1 MDFRFPQ
8 LAKLE
13 HEIKGNAKVNS
24 AVAFE
29 QALFDC
35 RYVISKVHRQFR
47 VERDFDDAK
56 LLTLAGQVLHDLFG
70 LEAVAYL
77 DHMFWDIRMSEHFIL
92 QKLKLQD
99 QLLACTAEGLAAAL
113 KTRDLDHMSFVNAK
127 KKTSV
132 ENAAFNASFVLKN
145 QRTIPDSDLL
155 KWHIA
160 KREPQGKLP
169 PGKSAKTDL
178 RKPPIECE
186 WIPPID
192 VTKDVRF
199 NRRLH
204 GSELGVKKVDED
216 QNCEWPPVNVIVD
229 LNHFLFTSMLECHE
243 RIKLST
249 LTETDEETLC
259 IEFASY
265 ACIVR
270 MLDQHMLTSLF
281 CMLATMPPDSCN
293 SVTAFYE
300 ALVCITTTVAPAVLW
315 QSQLLLT
322 GFLLPNAKAR
332 AFHTYA
338 VFLILKNFQRLVL

>member
-1 MDFRFPQ
+1 MK
-8 LAKLE
+8 A
-13 HEIKGNAKVNS
+13 
-24 AVAFE
+24 
-29 QALFDC
+29 
-35 RYVISKVHRQFR
+35 
-47 VERDFDDAK
+47 
-56 LLTLAGQVLHDLFG
+56 
-70 LEAVAYL
+70 
-77 DHMFWDIRMSEHFIL
+77 
-92 QKLKLQD
+92 
-99 QLLACTAEGLAAAL
+99 
-113 KTRDLDHMSFVNAK
+113 
-127 KKTSV
+127 
-132 ENAAFNASFVLKN
+132 
-145 QRTIPDSDLL
+145 
-155 KWHIA
+155 
-160 KREPQGKLP
+160 
-169 PGKSAKTDL
+169 
-178 RKPPIECE
+178 
-186 WIPPID
+186 
-192 VTKDVRF
+192 
-199 NRRLH
+199 
-204 GSELGVKKVDED
+204 VDED

-270 MLDQHMLTSLF
+270 MLDQHKLTSLF

-300 ALVCITTTVAPAVLW
+300 ALVYITTTVAPAVLW